1 MTAASAKYCLVSL
14 ARQAVEEYLVRGQ
27 VIRPPATARLARAAC
42 FVCIKTLDGK
52 LRGCMGTVEPSQ
64 PSLAEEVIA
73 NAINAATRDP
83 RFAPVSVE
91 ELLSLRF
98 SVDILSALEPT
109 TLDGLDPRTYGL
121 LVENESRTK
130 RGLLLPA
137 IEGVETVEQQLAIV
151 MHKAGLQGNE
161 PFRLYRFTVQRFRE
175 DERNGAP

>member
-83 RFAPVSVE
+83 RFCARLRRRTPVATF
-91 ELLSLRF
+91 F
-98 SVDILSALEPT
+98 SRHLVGTRTDHARWTGPANLWPLGGERKSNQTRAALA
-109 TLDGLDPRTYGL
+109 GH
-121 LVENESRTK
+121 
-130 RGLLLPA
+130 RG
-137 IEGVETVEQQLAIV
+137 
-151 MHKAGLQGNE
+151 
-161 PFRLYRFTVQRFRE
+161 R
-175 DERNGAP
+175 RNGRTTARHRHAQGWSAGQ